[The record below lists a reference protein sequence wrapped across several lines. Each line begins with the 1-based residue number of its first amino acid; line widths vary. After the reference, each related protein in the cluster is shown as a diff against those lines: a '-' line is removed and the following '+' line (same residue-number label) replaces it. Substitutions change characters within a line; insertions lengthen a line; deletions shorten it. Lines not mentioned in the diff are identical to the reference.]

1 MQGLRADDSSH
12 TGSVLQDLTYSINDA
27 PVLMPQTLIL
37 LKKFPEE
44 LSHLETVNS
53 YDSAYQLLVR
63 QKWFYVT
70 CLGLQSPR
78 LEMWDNYEVVKC
90 LLL

>member
-44 LSHLETVNS
+44 LSHFG
-53 YDSAYQLLVR
+53 DCKQLRLCLPA
-63 QKWFYVT
+63 T
-70 CLGLQSPR
+70 CASEMVLCHLSWTSESPLG
-78 LEMWDNYEVVKC
+78 NVG
-90 LLL
+90 